1 MSRLLI
7 WRVAAPPGPTGLTVG
22 GADGVTASD
31 SGTMTLV
38 TPGSFVIDQSNLGVF
53 PVGSSPSVFI
63 TTTGGVGTKRQVR
76 YMGPALPSNL
86 DLDTSYGEF
95 RGDVL

>member
-1 MSRLLI
+1 MSKLLI
-7 WRVAAPPGPTGLTVG
+7 WRVAGPPAPTGITID

-53 PVGSSPSVFI
+53 PVGTSPSVFI
-63 TTTGGVGTKRQVR
+63 TTTGGVGIKRQVR
-76 YMGPALPSNL
+76 YMGPYLPDNL
-86 DLDTSYGEF
+86 DIDTSYSEF
-95 RGDVL
+95 RGDVV